1 MLVHRSLTN
10 LALLM
15 VKITFL
21 IVAFIIED
29 QPEEFQNGRNSK
41 MVNGKNSNMPN
52 RRDSGKTEEIKLNSY
67 DLDVH
72 MMHKCNTFKSYNGGS
87 EPSAPAEL
95 R

>member
-1 MLVHRSLTN
+1 
-10 LALLM
+10 M

-41 MVNGKNSNMPN
+41 NGKWEEFQN
-52 RRDSGKTEEIKLNSY
+52 GKWEEFQYAKQARFRQTEEIKLNSY

-72 MMHKCNTFKSYNGGS
+72 MMYKCNTFKSYNGGS

>member
-1 MLVHRSLTN
+1 MLAHRSLTN

-21 IVAFIIED
+21 IVEFIIGE
-29 QPEEFQNGRNSK
+29 QPEEFQ
-41 MVNGKNSNMPN
+41 NGKNSNMPN
-52 RRDSGKTEEIKLNSY
+52 RRDSGKMEEIKLNSY

-72 MMHKCNTFKSYNGGS
+72 MMYKCNTFKSYNGGS

>member
-1 MLVHRSLTN
+1 
-10 LALLM
+10 
-15 VKITFL
+15 
-21 IVAFIIED
+21 
-29 QPEEFQNGRNSK
+29 
-41 MVNGKNSNMPN
+41 MVNGKNSNTPN

-72 MMHKCNTFKSYNGGS
+72 MMYKCNTFKSYNGGS

>member
-1 MLVHRSLTN
+1 
-10 LALLM
+10 
-15 VKITFL
+15 
-21 IVAFIIED
+21 
-29 QPEEFQNGRNSK
+29 
-41 MVNGKNSNMPN
+41 MVNGKNSNTPN

-72 MMHKCNTFKSYNGGS
+72 MMYKCNTCKSYNGGS